1 MYAIKFQ
8 SENPEKPQGMPDQ
21 WPWQYRQIAPEQAPI
36 DQQFGWTIMSANEF
50 TAHLAQYQQAFD
62 EYWANRSGQRSRFKV
77 LDLIDPAFANLPID
91 KIDFTI
97 HLKRG
102 VVLNKK
108 TTMLM
113 NGRPEKA
120 EYFNGQDKI
129 CEIKFT
135 FKVNLQNFMTERIE
149 ELGYVKGDDEIPFY
163 FPIKHKIFDMS
174 NFSDKAEVV
183 EERVE
188 ARQYIMK
195 EIKSVLNDVL
205 GLYYIMLP
213 PPSERKTPQEL
224 WTMAGEFW
232 TVYSNAIDSWFNT
245 ASDELKVKI
254 SADTEFAFL
263 DLIVPTNIS
272 QEADAKS
279 VRQYIIGRITY

>member
-21 WPWQYRQIAPEQAPI
+21 WPWQYRMIQPDHVEIERS
-36 DQQFGWTIMSANEF
+36 FGWTIMSANEF
-50 TAHLAQYQQAFD
+50 TAHLATYQQAFD
-62 EYWANRSGQRSRFKV
+62 EYWANRSGQMTRFKV
-77 LDLIDPAFANLPID
+77 LDLIDPSFANLPID

-108 TTMLM
+108 VTMLK

-120 EYFNGQDKI
+120 EYFNGQEKI

-135 FKVNLQNFMTERIE
+135 FVANAQNFITERLE

-163 FPIKHKIFDMS
+163 FPIKHKKYDMA
-174 NFSDKAEVV
+174 NFFDKAEVV
-183 EERVE
+183 DERVE

-195 EIKSVLNDVL
+195 EITSVLNDVL
-205 GLYYIMLP
+205 GLHYIMLAEP
-213 PPSERKTPQEL
+213 ENKKTPQEL
-224 WTMAGEFW
+224 WALAGAFW
-232 TVYSNAIDSWFNT
+232 VAFSNSIDSWFNT
-245 ASDELKVKI
+245 ASDDLKNQI
-254 SADTEFAFL
+254 LADTSFEFL
-263 DLIVPTNIS
+263 NLTVPPQIS
-272 QEADAKS
+272 QEADSKS
-279 VRQYIIGRITY
+279 VRDYIVGRITY